1 MKTTDD
7 PLESLM
13 ARMAA
18 GEFAALWTFHELFVG
33 RLRSVVLRN
42 VRSMGRHDV
51 AADADR
57 IDSLATD
64 AAVLI
69 FRRAGGWQ
77 PGGAKPWTWAELAIR
92 SMIAAD
98 IGHRLVELGS
108 DDACEGE
115 VSGAEVG
122 IADLTLEGCM
132 SLHPSFEL
140 FAEAFR
146 AVSSDRDQLAAWL
159 FRTQK
164 VNGDPSPA
172 RTVAHMHGITPANAR
187 QIHTRHFARVRQLV
201 WADER
206 FEPLRSWE
214 WFAA

>member
-1 MKTTDD
+1 MKNTDD

-51 AADADR
+51 AADAGR

-122 IADLTLEGCM
+122 IADLTPEGCM
-132 SLHPSFEL
+132 SLDPSFGL
-140 FAEAFR
+140 FVEAFR

-159 FRTQK
+159 FRIQK